1 MAPPTSPQALPNNYR
16 YQYHSQSKDGKDK
29 IDVTVSVTKE
39 GGQMKVDQLTIK
51 KPVTG
56 NEDEP

>member
-1 MAPPTSPQALPNNYR
+1 LPNSYR
-16 YQYHSQSKDGKDK
+16 YQYHAQSKDGKDSL
-29 IDVTVSVTKE
+29 DLTVTVSKE

-56 NEDEP
+56 NEEKDEP